1 MPTLRSGGAVPLGD
15 VYAFIS
21 SLYYRG
27 KRSYGRAFGRRPGDG
42 PSTLVV
48 TPSRGLVSDEEPV
61 TLEDLRELAAGD
73 VDPADPDYLQPLLS
87 TARTLRRELD
97 PRDGVVLLGSI
108 ASDKYL
114 EPLLEVFGERLLFPR
129 AFVGRGDMS
138 RGGLLLRRVEAGE
151 ELEYVPAAA
160 AQRTGTRPPKLDG

>member
-27 KRSYGRAFGRRPGDG
+27 KRRYGRTFGHRPGGG

-48 TPSRGLVSDEEPV
+48 TPSRGLVADDEPV

-73 VDPADPDYLQPLLS
+73 VDPANPDYLQPLLR
-87 TARTLRRELD
+87 TARELRRGLAPDD
-97 PRDGVVLLGSI
+97 PVVLLGSI
-108 ASDKYL
+108 ASDKYV
-114 EPLLEVFGERLLFPR
+114 EPLQEIFGERLLFPR
-129 AFVGRGDMS
+129 TFVGRGDMS
-138 RGGLLLRRVEAGE
+138 RGGLMLRRV
-151 ELEYVPAAA
+151 ELEYVPAVEAD
-160 AQRTGTRPPKLDG
+160 RRGRRPPRLDG